1 LSLLNQGNCVLV
13 NGWMLRP
20 DRVNVRVVVALAAAL
35 VACGG
40 WDSAQAFDF
49 FGLWSWD
56 ESPPPVSSTAIS
68 YGVTIDLTGGDK
80 GLKSAVQ
87 DASSLYKLRK
97 DAPPDGD
104 ALARRAESDF
114 GPIIDALWGAGYYDA
129 AVTISIDRASM
140 SILSTDIAGFARAAE
155 AYRNRAPAPVSIIV
169 DPGPL
174 FSIHSVRVLGP
185 AGAGLSEA
193 ELPAR
198 IVRLKPGDPA
208 AAADLRA
215 VQARIVDYFR
225 KEGRPL
231 AKVASI
237 APVVDHAAHVMDVT
251 FTVDPGPVAPFG
263 EATMNGPHNF
273 NPAIA
278 RSFLYI
284 YPGEPYS
291 PLAVAGARNSIRQI
305 PAVGGVRITEGTAL
319 DAYGRLPYTVD
330 VEDRLPYAVG
340 ASAKYS
346 TTNGPA
352 DQVYWEDRNVFGGAE
367 RLRLQADVF
376 YAPPWY
382 VTSQDIRSF
391 SIDDIG
397 WRFSASFLKPALWGT
412 PNDLLV
418 DALGERVSTSGAGFF
433 GYEAEDA
440 DVTAALRHRF
450 NQDFWV
456 QAGVE
461 AQTGVAT
468 DALGRVNYTLIGV
481 PVSANYDTTD
491 SKLDPTR
498 GVRMNASV
506 DGFPTA
512 FGSSVDLIQAKARAS
527 AYYSIDP
534 DSRFVL
540 AGLVGAGAMGGAELA
555 DIPANWRFY
564 AGGGGSVRG
573 YAYNSLGPYGPFGA
587 VIGGRSLFQL
597 SAELRVRVTDTIGI
611 VPFFDAGNAYASNFP
626 NFSAPLY
633 KAVGV
638 GLRYYT
644 AIGPIRADVAF
655 PLEQRPGA
663 GRVAFYVSVGQAF

>member
-1 LSLLNQGNCVLV
+1 
-13 NGWMLRP
+13 M
-20 DRVNVRVVVALAAAL
+20 VAFSTL
-35 VACGG
+35 
-40 WDSAQAFDF
+40 DSALAFDF
-49 FGLWSWD
+49 FGLWGSD
-56 ESPPPVSSTAIS
+56 ETPPPVSRTTIS
-68 YGVTIDLTGGDK
+68 YAVTVDVDGGDSA
-80 GLKSAVQ
+80 LKNAIT

-114 GPIIDALWGAGYYDA
+114 GPIIDAMWGAGYYDGT
-129 AVTISIDRASM
+129 VTISIDRAHL
-140 SILSTDIAGFARAAE
+140 SILTSDIAGFARAAE
-155 AYRNRAPAPVSIIV
+155 SYRNRAVAPVSINV
-169 DPGPL
+169 NRGPL
-174 FSIHSVRVLGP
+174 FTLRSIRVLGP
-185 AGAGLSEA
+185 GGAEFWEA
-193 ELPAR
+193 ELPPR

-215 VQARIVDYFR
+215 EQARIVDYFR
-225 KEGRPL
+225 FQGRPL
-231 AKVASI
+231 AKVASVV
-237 APVVDHAAHVMDVT
+237 PVVDHAAHVMDVT
-251 FTVDPGPVAPFG
+251 FTIDPGPIATFG
-263 EATMNGPHNF
+263 EATMNGPNNF

-284 YPGEPYS
+284 HPSDFYS
-291 PLAVAGARNSIRQI
+291 PRAIEDARNTIRQI
-305 PAVGGVRITEGTAL
+305 PAVGGVRITEGTTL

-330 VEDRLPYAVG
+330 VEDRLPYAFG

-346 TTNGPA
+346 TTNGPSG
-352 DQVYWEDRNVFGGAE
+352 QVYWEDRNVFGGAE

-376 YAPPWY
+376 YAPPWF

-397 WRFSASFLKPALWGT
+397 WRFSGSFLKPALWGT

-418 DALGERVSTSGAGFF
+418 DALGERMSTSGAGFL
-433 GYEAEDA
+433 GYQVEDA
-440 DVTAALRHRF
+440 DATVALRHRF
-450 NQDFWV
+450 TQNFWM
-456 QAGVE
+456 QAGIE
-461 AQTGVAT
+461 AQTGVST
-468 DALGRVNYTLIGV
+468 DVLGRINYTVVGV

-498 GVRMNASV
+498 GVRLNASV
-506 DGFPTA
+506 AGYPTA
-512 FGSSVDLIQAKARAS
+512 LGSTVDLVQAKARAS
-527 AYYSIDP
+527 AYYALDP

-540 AGLVGAGAMGGAELA
+540 AGLIGAGAMGGAALD

-573 YAYNSLGPYGPFGA
+573 YAYNSLGPIGPFGA
-587 VIGGRSLFQL
+587 VIGGRSLFHA
-597 SAELRVRVTDTIGI
+597 SAELRVKVTDTIGV

-633 KAVGV
+633 KAVGI

-655 PLEQRPGA
+655 PLEKRSGTGP
-663 GRVAFYVSVGQAF
+663 VAIYVSIGQAF

>member
-1 LSLLNQGNCVLV
+1 MVVSGVL
-13 NGWMLRP
+13 
-20 DRVNVRVVVALAAAL
+20 DRVNMRFVVALAAAMI
-35 VACGG
+35 ACSDG
-40 WDSAQAFDF
+40 DSVQAFDF
-49 FGLWSWD
+49 FGLWGSD
-56 ESPPPVSSTAIS
+56 ETPPPVSRTAIS
-68 YGVTIDLTGGDK
+68 YAVTVDIEGGD
-80 GLKSAVQ
+80 GALKTAVT

-97 DAPPDGD
+97 DPPPDGD

-114 GPIIDALWGAGYYDA
+114 GPIIDAMWGAGYYDA

-140 SILSTDIAGFARAAE
+140 SILSTDIAGFAHAADS
-155 AYRNRAPAPVSIIV
+155 YRNRVVAPVSIAVI
-169 DPGPL
+169 PGPM
-174 FSIHSVRVLGP
+174 FTFRSIRVV
-185 AGAGLSEA
+185 GADGAELSEA

-215 VQARIVDYFR
+215 AQARIVDYFR

-231 AKVASI
+231 AKVASV
-237 APVVDHAAHVMDVT
+237 APVVDHAAQVMDVT
-251 FTVDPGPVAPFG
+251 FTVDPGPIAPFG
-263 EATMNGPHNF
+263 EATMNGPNDF

-278 RSFLYI
+278 RSFLCI

-291 PLAVAGARNSIRQI
+291 PQAIEDACNTIRQI
-305 PAVGGVRITEGTAL
+305 PAVGGVRIAEGTAL

-330 VEDRLPYAVG
+330 VEDRLPYAIG

-352 DQVYWEDRNVFGGAE
+352 GQVYWEDRNVFGGAE
-367 RLRLQADVF
+367 RVRLQADVF

-397 WRFSASFLKPALWGT
+397 WRFSASFLKPALFGT

-418 DALGERVSTSGAGFF
+418 DALGERVSTSGAGFL
-433 GYEAEDA
+433 GYEVEDA
-440 DVTAALRHRF
+440 DATVALRHRF
-450 NQDFWV
+450 GQNFWM
-456 QAGVE
+456 QAGIE

-468 DALGRVNYTLIGV
+468 DALGRVNYTLVGV

-498 GVRMNASV
+498 GVRLNASV
-506 DGFPTA
+506 AGYPTA
-512 FGSSVDLIQAKARAS
+512 LGSTVDLVQGKARAS
-527 AYYSIDP
+527 AYYSLDP

-540 AGLVGAGAMGGAELA
+540 AGLIGLGAMGGADLA

-573 YAYNSLGPYGPFGA
+573 YAYDELGPTGPFGA
-587 VIGGRSLFQL
+587 VIGGRSLVTA

-611 VPFFDAGNAYASNFP
+611 VPFFDAGNAFATSFP
-626 NFSAPLY
+626 NFSAPLAT
-633 KAVGV
+633 AVGV

-644 AIGPIRADVAF
+644 AVGPIRADIAF
-655 PLEQRPGA
+655 PLDRHPGT
-663 GRVAFYVSVGQAF
+663 GPVAVYVSIGQAF

>member
-1 LSLLNQGNCVLV
+1 MCL
-13 NGWMLRP
+13 
-20 DRVNVRVVVALAAAL
+20 VVALAASVIAFN
-35 VACGG
+35 AR
-40 WDSAQAFDF
+40 AFDF
-49 FGLWSWD
+49 FGLWGSD
-56 ESPPPVSSTAIS
+56 ETPPPVSRTAIS
-68 YGVTIDLTGGDK
+68 YAVTIEVEDGDTA
-80 GLKSAVQ
+80 LKNAVT
-87 DASSLYKLRK
+87 DTSSLYKLRK
-97 DAPPDGD
+97 DPPPDGD

-114 GPIIDALWGAGYYDA
+114 GPIIDAMWGAGYYDA
-129 AVTISIDRASM
+129 TVTISIDRANL
-140 SILSTDIAGFARAAE
+140 SILSSDIASFGRAAE
-155 AYRNRAPAPVSIIV
+155 SYRNRTVAPVTITIN
-169 DPGPL
+169 PGPL
-174 FSIHSVRVLGP
+174 FRLRSIRVLS
-185 AGAGLSEA
+185 ADGAELSEA

-215 VQARIVDYFR
+215 AQARIVDYFR

-231 AKVASI
+231 AKVASV

-251 FTVDPGPVAPFG
+251 FTVDPGPIAPFG
-263 EATMNGPHNF
+263 EATMNGPNDF

-284 YPGEPYS
+284 HPGDPYS
-291 PLAVAGARNSIRQI
+291 PQAIEDARNSIRQI

-319 DAYGRLPYTVD
+319 DAYGHLPYTVD
-330 VEDRLPYAVG
+330 LEDRLPFAVG

-352 DQVYWEDRNVFGGAE
+352 GQVYWEDRNVFGGAE

-382 VTSQDIRSF
+382 VTSQNIESF
-391 SIDDIG
+391 SINDIG

-412 PNDLLV
+412 PNDLLL

-433 GYEAEDA
+433 GYQAEDA
-440 DVTAALRHRF
+440 DATAALRHRF
-450 NQDFWV
+450 NQNFWM
-456 QAGVE
+456 QAGIE

-468 DALGRVNYTLIGV
+468 DVLGRVNYTLVGV

-498 GVRMNASV
+498 GVRLNASV
-506 DGFPTA
+506 AGFPTA
-512 FGSSVDLIQAKARAS
+512 LGSTVDIVQGKARAS
-527 AYYSIDP
+527 AYYSLDP

-540 AGLVGAGAMGGAELA
+540 AGLVGVGAMGGAELG

-573 YAYNSLGPYGPFGA
+573 YAYNSLGPTGPFGLA
-587 VIGGRSLFQL
+587 VIGGRSLFQA

-611 VPFFDAGNAYASNFP
+611 VPFFDAGNAFATSFP
-626 NFSAPLY
+626 NFSAPLAT
-633 KAVGV
+633 AVGV
-638 GLRYYT
+638 GVRYYT
-644 AIGPIRADVAF
+644 AIGPIRADIAF
-655 PLEQRPGA
+655 PLDRHVGTGP
-663 GRVAFYVSVGQAF
+663 VALYVSIGQAF